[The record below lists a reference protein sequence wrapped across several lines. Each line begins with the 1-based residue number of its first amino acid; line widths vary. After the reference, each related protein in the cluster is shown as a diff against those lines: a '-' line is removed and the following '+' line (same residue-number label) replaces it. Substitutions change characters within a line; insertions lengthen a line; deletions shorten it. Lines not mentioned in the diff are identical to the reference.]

1 MEELWNTISRDKD
14 KIRYHQAESYSPYS
28 EFALNGIQQTPDG
41 LTHITMNS
49 FYRYDRIMQP
59 LFGNQNISEKHREWL
74 FDIYMHYLTALTYKS
89 GVTYQ
94 EYEVRKRWF
103 AIERGEYG
111 EQMKS
116 IFSGLSA
123 SQKYYIAHS
132 LRQQQKNGASVSIF
146 SETLVAIMQTGIV
159 YKNELDEKELYLY
172 MNRKNNREEEEQI
185 EMIKKLFLPLDYKL
199 RVFWEKHFA
208 VLGETQTM
216 VIDDIEIL

>member
-28 EFALNGIQQTPDG
+28 EYAANGIQQTSDG

-94 EYEVRKRWF
+94 EYEIRQRWS

-111 EQMKS
+111 EQIRS
-116 IFSGLSA
+116 IFIQMSN

-132 LRQQQKNGASVSIF
+132 LWQLQRNGASVSIF
-146 SETLVAIMQTGIV
+146 TEILVAIMQTGII

-172 MNRKNNREEEEQI
+172 MNRKDNHADE
-185 EMIKKLFLPLDYKL
+185 EMINMIKELFLPLDY
-199 RVFWEKHFA
+199 RVRIFWGNHFA
-208 VLGETQTM
+208 VLGEAQTTL
-216 VIDDIEIL
+216 IDEIEIL

>member
-28 EFALNGIQQTPDG
+28 EYAANGIQQTSDG

-94 EYEVRKRWF
+94 EYEIRQRWS

-111 EQMKS
+111 EQIRD
-116 IFSGLSA
+116 IFAPLSN

-132 LRQQQKNGASVSIF
+132 LRQQQRNGASVGIF
-146 SETLVAIMQTGIV
+146 TETLVAVMETGIV

-172 MNRKNNREEEEQI
+172 MNQKDNHADEELI
-185 EMIKKLFLPLDYKL
+185 NMIKELFLPLDYGV
-199 RVFWEKHFA
+199 RIFWENHFA
-208 VLGETQTM
+208 VLGEAQTTL
-216 VIDDIEIL
+216 IDEIEIL

>member
-28 EFALNGIQQTPDG
+28 EYAANGIQQTSDG

-94 EYEVRKRWF
+94 EYEIRQRWS

-111 EQMKS
+111 EQIRS
-116 IFSGLSA
+116 IFTE
-123 SQKYYIAHS
+123 I
-132 LRQQQKNGASVSIF
+132 
-146 SETLVAIMQTGIV
+146 LVAIMQTGII

-172 MNRKNNREEEEQI
+172 MNRKDNHADE
-185 EMIKKLFLPLDYKL
+185 EMINMIKELFLPLDY
-199 RVFWEKHFA
+199 RVRIFWGNHFA
-208 VLGETQTM
+208 VLGEAQTTL
-216 VIDDIEIL
+216 IDEIEIL